1 MFFLF
6 FLAYHEE
13 DLEDGASAGGQFTF
27 EIVDLVVAGTPYV
40 FGIGAI
46 DVRHDHIFIMGAVE
60 YGNPPR
66 LGQFTLHTPEEVVV
80 EILGRRLAEAMVMD
94 AHRVALAEHVTHDA
108 ALAGGIH
115 ALQHD
120 EQPPCR
126 AFDAIRVHEPL
137 VSGDFGGA
145 DRNEL
150 LGVLFI
156 AVESGSGIAFDISD
170 LHAVVEHK
178 TLSGR
183 QRPYGAEQ
191 FTGFRRTCQS
201 FRHAGTGVDGVYAIR
216 REL

>member
-1 MFFLF
+1 M
-6 FLAYHEE
+6 
-13 DLEDGASAGGQFTF
+13 SS
-27 EIVDLVVAGTPYV
+27 
-40 FGIGAI
+40 
-46 DVRHDHIFIMGAVE
+46 
-60 YGNPPR
+60 
-66 LGQFTLHTPEEVVV
+66 
-80 EILGRRLAEAMVMD
+80 RRV
-94 AHRVALAEHVTHDA
+94 
-108 ALAGGIH
+108 
-115 ALQHD
+115 
-120 EQPPCR
+120 
-126 AFDAIRVHEPL
+126 EPL
-137 VSGDFGGA
+137 TPFAYMSRWYRA
-145 DRNEL
+145 ISEELIENEL

>member
-1 MFFLF
+1 
-6 FLAYHEE
+6 
-13 DLEDGASAGGQFTF
+13 
-27 EIVDLVVAGTPYV
+27 
-40 FGIGAI
+40 
-46 DVRHDHIFIMGAVE
+46 MGAVE

-80 EILGRRLAEAMVMD
+80 ELLGRRLAEAMVMD
-94 AHRVALAEHVTHDA
+94 AHRVTLAEHVTHDA

-191 FTGFRRTCQS
+191 FTGFRRTRQS
-201 FRHAGTGVDGVYAIR
+201 FRHAGTGVDGVYAIH

>member
-1 MFFLF
+1 M
-6 FLAYHEE
+6 
-13 DLEDGASAGGQFTF
+13 
-27 EIVDLVVAGTPYV
+27 GTV
-40 FGIGAI
+40 KN
-46 DVRHDHIFIMGAVE
+46 
-60 YGNPPR
+60 GNPAL
-66 LGQFTLHTPEEVVV
+66 LGQFALHTPEKIMVKL
-80 EILGRRLAEAMVMD
+80 LGAWLAKAVIMD
-94 AHRVALAEHVTHDA
+94 AHRIALAEYMAHDA
-108 ALAGGIH
+108 AFAGSIH

-120 EQPPCR
+120 QQSSR
-126 AFDAIRVHEPL
+126 GAFNTVGIHEPL
-137 VSGDFGGA
+137 ISGDFGGA

>member
-1 MFFLF
+1 
-6 FLAYHEE
+6 
-13 DLEDGASAGGQFTF
+13 
-27 EIVDLVVAGTPYV
+27 
-40 FGIGAI
+40 
-46 DVRHDHIFIMGAVE
+46 
-60 YGNPPR
+60 
-66 LGQFTLHTPEEVVV
+66 
-80 EILGRRLAEAMVMD
+80 MD

-191 FTGFRRTCQS
+191 FTGFRRTRQS
-201 FRHAGTGVDGVYAIR
+201 FRHAGTGVDGVYAIH